1 MQLIDDN
8 TYTSS
13 DVAEAVLKSFVT
25 EYEKWEDKQ
34 GRRNLE
40 PPDYRDLALRMFRS
54 YKTAKCYGY

>member
-34 GRRNLE
+34 GRRNLQ